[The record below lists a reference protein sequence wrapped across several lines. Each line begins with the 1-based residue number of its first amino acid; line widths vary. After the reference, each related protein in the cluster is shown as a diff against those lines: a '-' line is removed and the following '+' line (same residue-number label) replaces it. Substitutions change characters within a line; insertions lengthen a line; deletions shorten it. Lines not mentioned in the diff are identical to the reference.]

1 MHTHVGAL
9 SDLARIKEA
18 FESIRKEED
27 FARKS
32 VSLCTDERFSN
43 AFLPPTPNKKSWCIS
58 VSFPSLKHKSAELPY
73 HSRTQREMGLCSA
86 GSKVHRAQPHLFLQA
101 TWAQHTV
108 CQNCA
113 GCCLC
118 RAQRHG
124 EVRCTESPVS
134 SPYRRDLCKM
144 QFLNRH
150 TEIEIVCR
158 LNDILLLFQ
167 MLQPGQLIPPGNIA
181 ALHLPLFLRAA

>member
-1 MHTHVGAL
+1 MRGFLTH
-9 SDLARIKEA
+9 S
-18 FESIRKEED
+18 S
-27 FARKS
+27 
-32 VSLCTDERFSN
+32 
-43 AFLPPTPNKKSWCIS
+43 PTPLPKKSWCIS
-58 VSFPSLKHKSAELPY
+58 VSFPSLKHKSTELPY
-73 HSRTQREMGLCSA
+73 HSRTQREIGLCSV
-86 GSKVHRAQPHLFLQA
+86 GSKVHRTRPHLFLQA
-101 TWAQHTV
+101 TWVQRSV
-108 CQNCA
+108 GQNRA

-118 RAQRHG
+118 QAQRCG

-167 MLQPGQLIPPGNIA
+167 MLQPGWLIPPGNTS
-181 ALHLPLFLRAA
+181 ALHLPLRFTSSSLPMSCSKPRLQPAQIKIPPTIPKNY